1 MPISR
6 WADITFAYNNNGYTN
21 VPLGPSW
28 PSNIRKM
35 CHTQGGIFMALVITT
50 NVASLNAQKNLVGT
64 TRAMDQSL
72 ARLSSGFRINQ
83 ASDDAAGLAISE
95 NLRAQIRG
103 LGQANRNS
111 NDGISLVQV
120 AEGGLNEVSNML
132 IRLRELGVQAAS
144 DTIGDTE
151 RKFLDVEYQQLK
163 SEIQRIAEVTTFNG
177 YDLLNGTGGIMD
189 IQVGVHNDPFKDR
202 ISFNTAAA
210 NATLDALG
218 IMAESLGTKEQ
229 AQNSLDVVDT
239 AMVSVNAM
247 RANFGAMQNRLQST
261 VNNLLIAHENLSA
274 ANSRIRDADIA
285 AESAELTRNTIL
297 KQAGISVLTQANAA
311 QQMALKLL
319 G

>member
-1 MPISR
+1 
-6 WADITFAYNNNGYTN
+6 
-21 VPLGPSW
+21 
-28 PSNIRKM
+28 
-35 CHTQGGIFMALVITT
+35 MALVITT

-83 ASDDAAGLAISE
+83 AADDAAGLAISE
-95 NLRAQIRG
+95 NLRGQIRG
-103 LGQANRNS
+103 LGQANRNA

-120 AEGGLNEVSNML
+120 AEGGLNEISNML
-132 IRLRELGVQAAS
+132 IRLRELGVQASS

-163 SEIQRIAEVTTFNG
+163 SEIQRVSEVTRFNG

-189 IQVGVHNDPFKDR
+189 IQVGVYNDPFKDR
-202 ISFNTAAA
+202 ISFNTSAA
-210 NATLDALG
+210 NSTLEALG
-218 IMAESLGTKEQ
+218 VMAEAVGTKEQ
-229 AQNSLDVVDT
+229 AQNSLDTVDN

-261 VNNLLIAHENLSA
+261 INNLLIANENLSA
-274 ANSRIRDADIA
+274 ANSRIRDTDIA

-297 KQAGISVLTQANAA
+297 KQAGISVLSQAN
-311 QQMALKLL
+311 QVQNMALKLL